1 MNLQLTKSLSD
12 KLKPTLVEIDTSKYS
27 DIDNYHC
34 NFIDMRG
41 VDCILITNDKTLFSF
56 FIYDV
61 DFENFIETIQ
71 QSVFKILLSMGF
83 PQNQFEKVLES
94 METINYSKTSD
105 RSVISVMNDMKRH
118 IEVGLIYYEDSILE
132 VNERINEIPY
142 KRNNHRYSVELFSEL
157 LKG

>member
-12 KLKPTLVEIDTSKYS
+12 KLKPTLIEIDTSKYS

-34 NFIDMRG
+34 NLIDIRG

-83 PQNQFEKVLES
+83 LQNQFEKVLES

-118 IEVGLIYYEDSILE
+118 IEVGLLYYEDSILE
-132 VNERINEIPY
+132 LNERINEIPY
-142 KRNNHRYSVELFSEL
+142 KKNNYKYSVELFSEL
-157 LKG
+157 LS